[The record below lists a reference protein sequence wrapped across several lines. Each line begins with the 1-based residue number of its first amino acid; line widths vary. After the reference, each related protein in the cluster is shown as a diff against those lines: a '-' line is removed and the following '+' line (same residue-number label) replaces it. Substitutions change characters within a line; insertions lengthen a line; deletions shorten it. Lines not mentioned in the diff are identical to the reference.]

1 LVLQKLDVIPI
12 ILQGEDLMKRSLLI
26 ATGLV
31 LLSTSAFATKT
42 RMTALGQDA
51 ANGSRYI
58 DDTRN
63 VFRNAA
69 HAGSTTN
76 YVVSEWGNLGS
87 TAEGGFFK
95 EAGSFNYGVYLNSR
109 NDAQNGNNGASLGT
123 TGTDYAGVG
132 AFGADFSAAG
142 ANRSDDIDLFFAG
155 DMGFQWGARIGYSS
169 SDTKAAAAGS
179 KEQTHDGMSLGAGA
193 VFGDIEAS
201 VNFVLK
207 DEYAGSTSTSNDKL
221 EGDKMDINVAYNW
234 GSWTFF
240 GDYDSRG
247 ADYTSG
253 TKAETSRSTITL
265 GAGHTHEVSSTARIY
280 TDITY
285 NNTKGTHKAAAATV
299 ESERKT
305 SNLQVNLGF
314 EADATSWLTWRGSIR
329 QNVLMDKTETKTAPA
344 TTSSET
350 NGTSTTLNAGAT
362 LNFGKLKVDGT
373 IGTATGAA
381 GAGGLST
388 DALLTQ
394 VALHYWF

>member
-1 LVLQKLDVIPI
+1 MVLQKLDVIPI

-42 RMTALGQDA
+42 RMTALGQNSAD
-51 ANGSRYI
+51 GSRYI

-76 YVVSEWGNLGS
+76 YVVSEWGNNGT

-109 NDAQNGNNGASLGT
+109 NDAQTGNNGTALGEG
-123 TGTDYAGVG
+123 GTDYAGQGV
-132 AFGADFSAAG
+132 FGASFG
-142 ANRSDDIDLFFAG
+142 AVRSDDIDLFFAG
-155 DMGFQWGARIGYSS
+155 DMGFQWGARIGYSA
-169 SDTKAAAAGS
+169 SDTKAAGAGN
-179 KEQTHDGMSLGAGA
+179 KEQTHGGMSLGAGA

-201 VNFVLK
+201 VNFVIK
-207 DEYAGSTSTSNDKL
+207 DEYENSGATTADKY
-221 EGDKMDINVAYNW
+221 EGDKMDINVAYHW

-240 GDYDSRG
+240 GDFDKRG

-253 TKAETSRSTITL
+253 TKAETSRTTITL
-265 GAGHTHEVSSTARIY
+265 GAGHIHEVSSTARIY
-280 TDITY
+280 SDVTY
-285 NNTKGTHKAAAATV
+285 NNQKGTHKAAAATQ

-305 SNLQVNLGF
+305 GNLQVNLGF
-314 EADATSWLTWRGSIR
+314 EADATSWLTWRGSVR
-329 QNVLMDKTETKTAPA
+329 QNVLMDKTETKVAAA
-344 TTSSET
+344 TTSTET

-362 LNFGKLKVDGT
+362 LNFGKLKVDGN
-373 IGTATGAA
+373 IGTAVNGNAA
-381 GAGGLST
+381 GNLGTDTLLS
-388 DALLTQ
+388 Q
-394 VALHYWF
+394 VAVHYWF